1 MDAGRMSLRVAF
13 GTSVLSAGL
22 ASGGVDGIGTVT
34 RELLSRLR
42 QRPDIDL
49 RPFEFAEI
57 ASGCVDG
64 AVAVGDYRLQARQ
77 ALLLG
82 RSFSR
87 LKQMAR
93 GKVDLIHA
101 TDHQIPRLR
110 RTPLLA
116 TLMDAIPLSHPE
128 WVTYPRK
135 QLVNAMWRRSARWAD
150 HVVTISEFSRGE
162 IARHFR
168 IPESRISVMPL
179 GVDARWFEQ
188 ADPVLQ
194 REVRL
199 HLELPERFFLFVGTL
214 QPRKNLDM
222 LIRAHALLPEDLR
235 REVPLLVA
243 GREGWG
249 CDELVARL
257 KDDTIP
263 DVRWLRYVP
272 DQYLPALFGMA
283 TALLFPSLSE
293 GFGLPV
299 LEGFAADVPVIASNG
314 SSIPEVAGDAAVL
327 LDPTDPEAWAASM
340 QQLLESPEQGD
351 DLRARGLERARSF
364 SWDCAADCLVD
375 IYHEVLGRA

>member
-1 MDAGRMSLRVAF
+1 MSLRVAF
-13 GTSVLSAGL
+13 GTSVLAAGL
-22 ASGGVDGIGTVT
+22 SAGGVDGIGTVT
-34 RELLSRLR
+34 RELLSRLDR
-42 QRPDIDL
+42 RPELDL

-57 ASGCVDG
+57 ASGRVDG
-64 AVAVGDYRLQARQ
+64 AVAVGDYRLQARR

-82 RSFSR
+82 RSFPR
-87 LKQMAR
+87 LKRMAR
-93 GKVDLIHA
+93 GRVDLIHA

-110 RTPLLA
+110 GTPLLA

-135 QLVNAMWRRSARWAD
+135 RLVNAMWRRSAHWAD
-150 HVVTISEFSRGE
+150 HVVTISEFSRRE
-162 IARHFR
+162 VARHFR

-179 GVDARWFEQ
+179 GVDARWFEP
-188 ADPVLQ
+188 ADAGLQ

-222 LIRAHALLPEDLR
+222 LIRAHALLPADLR

-249 CDELVARL
+249 CDELVAKL
-257 KDDTIP
+257 KADAIP

-283 TALLFPSLSE
+283 TALLFPSLFE

-299 LEGFAADVPVIASNG
+299 LEGFASGVPVLASNG

-327 LDPTDPEAWAASM
+327 LDPQDPGAWAASM
-340 QQLLESPEQGD
+340 EELLTSPTWLDELQTRG
-351 DLRARGLERARSF
+351 LQRAREF
-364 SWDCAADCLVD
+364 TWDRAADRLVD
-375 IYHEVLGRA
+375 IYTDVIGRT

>member
-1 MDAGRMSLRVAF
+1 MSLRVAF
-13 GTSVLSAGL
+13 GTSVLAAGL
-22 ASGGVDGIGTVT
+22 ANGGVDGIGTVT

-42 QRPDIDL
+42 QRPGIDL
-49 RPFEFAEI
+49 RPFEFAEL
-57 ASGCVDG
+57 ASGRVDG
-64 AVAVGDYRLQARQ
+64 AAAVGDYRSQARR

-135 QLVNAMWRRSARWAD
+135 RLVNAMWRLSAQWAD
-150 HVVTISEFSRGE
+150 HIVTISEFSKHE
-162 IARHFR
+162 IARHFGM
-168 IPESRISVMPL
+168 PESRISVMPL

-188 ADPVLQ
+188 ADATLQ

-222 LIRAHALLPEDLR
+222 LIRAHALLPADLR
-235 REVPLLVA
+235 REVPLLIA

-249 CDELVARL
+249 CDELVTRL
-257 KDDTIP
+257 KGDTIH

-272 DQYLPALFGMA
+272 DQYLPTLFGMA

-299 LEGFAADVPVIASNG
+299 LEGFAAGVPVIASNG

-327 LDPTDPEAWAASM
+327 LDPSDPGAWAISM

-351 DLRARGLERARSF
+351 DLRTKGQERAKTF
-364 SWDCAADCLVD
+364 TWDRAADRLVD
-375 IYHEVLGRA
+375 VYHEVLGGA